1 MNFSSNS
8 NGRINEELNS
18 FVEII
23 LLSKFSV
30 FSFTISCP
38 KVVIE
43 NSFILGIF
51 AKKSKFISN
60 NLIPIQN
67 ILIGVIVAIIEWIIT
82 KDFKVAI
89 ALSGLLAGGAY
100 DVLNNINKMIRKGE

>member
-1 MNFSSNS
+1 M
-8 NGRINEELNS
+8 ELTQIITI
-18 FVEII
+18 VTII
-23 LLSKFSV
+23 L
-30 FSFTISCP
+30 TW
-38 KVVIE
+38 
-43 NSFILGIF
+43 ILGVF

-89 ALSGLLAGGAY
+89 ALSGLLAGGVY